1 MQTTLAL
8 NLEKDAEQ
16 QLHLKAWKKHN
27 YKGTS
32 IAATGLGKT
41 RIGLLAIAA
50 TLRLSGKQ
58 SRALVIVPTENLRD
72 NEWLDEVAK
81 WNMSDVLDQIE
92 FVCIQTAY
100 KFDSQEWDIVVIDEV
115 HTTLSLEYRNFYK
128 NNTWKKLY
136 CFTATIPENE
146 EYKEFLD
153 KIAPIVHT
161 TDLRKATRLGLV
173 ADHIVYNLGV
183 SFSPIEALQYNRVEK
198 TYKQAE
204 EELGGKFVAFANA
217 TRWLNSRDR
226 DKAKWANIFYGAMQK
241 RKQLCYN
248 ASNKIKISQQI
259 LAKYPK
265 RKALV
270 FSESIAFADSLQI
283 ALDSECVTFHSK
295 LGVKVKRQALE
306 DFSDDNSKVRVISS
320 VKALN
325 AGFNVP
331 DCSLGI
337 CAAGSSKA
345 LDNIQR
351 KGRTLRKTKDEF
363 KTAVY
368 INIYV
373 KGSQELK
380 WVRKRTDKD
389 HNVKWIESLDEMIID

>member
-16 QLHLKAWKKHN
+16 QLHLKAWKKNN

-50 TLRLSGKQ
+50 TLRLFGKS

-100 KFDSQEWDIVVIDEV
+100 KFTAQNWDIVVIDEV

-128 NNTWKKLY
+128 NNTWKKIY

-146 EYKEFLD
+146 EYKEFLT
-153 KIAPIVHT
+153 KIAPIVYT
-161 TDLRKATRLGLV
+161 TDLRKANRLGLV

-183 SFSPIEALQYNRVEK
+183 SFSPIEALQYKHVEK

-204 EELGGKFVAFANA
+204 EELGGKFVAFMNA
-217 TRWLNSRDR
+217 TRWKNSRDR

-248 ASNKIKISQQI
+248 AANKIEVSKQI
-259 LAKYPK
+259 LARYPD

-270 FSESIAFADSLQI
+270 FSESIAFADKLQNT
-283 ALDSECVTFHSK
+283 LQQECVTFHSK
-295 LGVKVKRQALE
+295 LGIKAKRQALE
-306 DFSDDNSKVRVISS
+306 SFSDDTSPIRVISS

-351 KGRTLRKTKDEF
+351 KGRTLRKTEDEF
-363 KTAVY
+363 KTAIY
-368 INIYV
+368 INIFV

-380 WVRKRTDKD
+380 WVRKRTEKD
-389 HNVKWIESLDEMIID
+389 HSVKWIASIDEMIY